1 MFTSHKREQYKS
13 SRHCSTSPAS
23 NTSVWHSA
31 DLFWETTSDSES
43 TSGSS
48 LTIHPLSAI
57 TQMVLLGLC
66 SNSFWFLSRSSPSY
80 SILQPSYICCSCLRK
95 QKCKP
100 KTNKQK
106 KNTNNKKNLVGK
118 NLVLPWCK
126 KTRYCVSQTFS
137 FYSLLCH
144 QNCSTFKR
152 YLCIIHCNGLEL
164 PAWATSN
171 RKHIIVMLKGSELIF
186 ISHAGQQFLLASA
199 NMDVMFQICG

>member
-106 KNTNNKKNLVGK
+106 NPTNNKKNL
-118 NLVLPWCK
+118 
-126 KTRYCVSQTFS
+126 
-137 FYSLLCH
+137 
-144 QNCSTFKR
+144 
-152 YLCIIHCNGLEL
+152 
-164 PAWATSN
+164 
-171 RKHIIVMLKGSELIF
+171 ELIRETGRKKSCASMVQENQILCQSDF
-186 ISHAGQQFLLASA
+186 FFL
-199 NMDVMFQICG
+199 